1 MRVSPPDVSL
11 VSDISNHR
19 IACVEDSSELIEDDL
34 GRGERSF
41 LEVVVEELPHGQHA
55 ARPKMN
61 TFRPCGAL
69 YNTLN
74 TRQ

>member
-19 IACVEDSSELIEDDL
+19 IAYVEDSSELIEDDL

-41 LEVVVEELPHGQHA
+41 LEVVVEELPRG
-55 ARPKMN
+55 
-61 TFRPCGAL
+61 
-69 YNTLN
+69 
-74 TRQ
+74 